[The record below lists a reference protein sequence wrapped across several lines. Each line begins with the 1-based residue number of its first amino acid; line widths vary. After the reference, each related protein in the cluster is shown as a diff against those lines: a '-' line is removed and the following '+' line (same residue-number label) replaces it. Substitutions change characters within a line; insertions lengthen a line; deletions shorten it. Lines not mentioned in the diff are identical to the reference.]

1 MFGSRRCR
9 PRATASPTPD
19 GAHRPVSASH
29 LVKRFFTSLRP
40 GGPSASNDE
49 WARNHLTET
58 ECALW
63 DRMSNPDRR
72 HAAGVARRVER
83 ALGNE
88 ATDPVLAAALLHDV
102 GKSVADLRTYGRVVA
117 TLSAKV
123 AGREMAE
130 AWTQTRGFTRRVGLY
145 LEHPRL
151 GGDLLAMAGSDP
163 LTEAWA
169 REHHLPEDEWTDPVA
184 SGRALKDADDD

>member
-1 MFGSRRCR
+1 M
-9 PRATASPTPD
+9 
-19 GAHRPVSASH
+19 SASH

-40 GGPSASNDE
+40 GGPATPDDE
-49 WARNHLTET
+49 WARGHLTYAERG
-58 ECALW
+58 LW

-102 GKSVADLRTYGRVVA
+102 GKTVSGLRTYGRVVA

-151 GGDLLAMAGSDP
+151 GGDLLAMAESDP
-163 LTEAWA
+163 LTEAWT
-169 REHHLPEDEWTDPVA
+169 REHHLPESEWTVPIDV
-184 SGRALKDADDD
+184 GRALKDADDD